1 MTVRDLIEEL
11 EKYPNKDR
19 EVVIKVDGDILH
31 RIVGVYLDGYYIVEV
46 D

>member
-11 EKYPNKDR
+11 EKCPNKDR
-19 EVVIKVDGDILH
+19 DVIIKEDDILH
-31 RIVGVYLDGYYIVEV
+31 RIVEVYVDGYLIVEV

>member
-11 EKYPNKDR
+11 EKCPDKERD
-19 EVVIKVDGDILH
+19 VIIKEDDMLH
-31 RIVGVYLDGYYIVEV
+31 RIVGVYVDDYLIVEV